1 MSASGPSWTA
11 EDAAADWMRRH
22 GFQDATVM
30 NGGVDT
36 GVHVIASRAVAT
48 LRARS
53 AQLRPKPAAR
63 ATQTTE
69 TQQQAESIKRE
80 NAVIRHDNAM
90 LRAQV
95 DDLQNGYE
103 ALSELAR
110 SELGYI
116 EEGETYYNLKRE

>member
-1 MSASGPSWTA
+1 MKWITWGLLITLAGLQYKIWL
-11 EDAAADWMRRH
+11 H
-22 GFQDATVM
+22 
-30 NGGVDT
+30 NGG
-36 GVHVIASRAVAT
+36 
-48 LRARS
+48 LRS
-53 AQLRPKPAAR
+53 QYAQM
-63 ATQTTE
+63 
-69 TQQQAESIKRE
+69 QQQAESIKRE

-95 DDLQNGYE
+95 DDLQNSYE

>member
-1 MSASGPSWTA
+1 MKWITWGLLITLAGLQYKIWL
-11 EDAAADWMRRH
+11 H
-22 GFQDATVM
+22 
-30 NGGVDT
+30 NGG
-36 GVHVIASRAVAT
+36 
-48 LRARS
+48 LRTQY
-53 AQLRPKPAAR
+53 AQM
-63 ATQTTE
+63 
-69 TQQQAESIKRE
+69 QQQNIKRE
-80 NAVIRHDNAM
+80 NATIRHDNAM

>member
-1 MSASGPSWTA
+1 MIGSLKTQNGIKTMKWITWGLLITLAGLQYKIWL
-11 EDAAADWMRRH
+11 H
-22 GFQDATVM
+22 
-30 NGGVDT
+30 NGG
-36 GVHVIASRAVAT
+36 
-48 LRARS
+48 LRTQY
-53 AQLRPKPAAR
+53 AQM
-63 ATQTTE
+63 
-69 TQQQAESIKRE
+69 QQQAESIKRE

>member
-1 MSASGPSWTA
+1 MDNMGLA
-11 EDAAADWMRRH
+11 H
-22 GFQDATVM
+22 H
-30 NGGVDT
+30 T
-36 GVHVIASRAVAT
+36 GRLAIQNLA
-48 LRARS
+48 
-53 AQLRPKPAAR
+53 AQLRSQYA
-63 ATQTTE
+63 QM
-69 TQQQAESIKRE
+69 QQQAESIKRE

>member
-1 MSASGPSWTA
+1 MKWITWGLLITLAGLQYKIWL
-11 EDAAADWMRRH
+11 H
-22 GFQDATVM
+22 
-30 NGGVDT
+30 NGG
-36 GVHVIASRAVAT
+36 
-48 LRARS
+48 LRS
-53 AQLRPKPAAR
+53 QYAQM
-63 ATQTTE
+63 
-69 TQQQAESIKRE
+69 QQQAESIKRE

-116 EEGETYYNLKRE
+116 EEETYYNLKRE

>member
-1 MSASGPSWTA
+1 M
-11 EDAAADWMRRH
+11 
-22 GFQDATVM
+22 
-30 NGGVDT
+30 
-36 GVHVIASRAVAT
+36 
-48 LRARS
+48 
-53 AQLRPKPAAR
+53 
-63 ATQTTE
+63 
-69 TQQQAESIKRE
+69 QQQAENIKRE
-80 NAVIRHDNAM
+80 NATIRHDNAM

>member
-1 MSASGPSWTA
+1 MDNMGLAHHAGRPAIQIWLHTAACAANTPKCSSKPKASSAKTPS
-11 EDAAADWMRRH
+11 
-22 GFQDATVM
+22 
-30 NGGVDT
+30 
-36 GVHVIASRAVAT
+36 
-48 LRARS
+48 
-53 AQLRPKPAAR
+53 
-63 ATQTTE
+63 
-69 TQQQAESIKRE
+69 
-80 NAVIRHDNAM
+80 IRHDNAM